1 MPKVVNKVL
10 VLLPVILLC
19 VVVFEG
25 TSEASLQ
32 EGIKPRPAHTQ
43 KFSRERS
50 DRAKII
56 SILESRI
63 GSHRLPEQ
71 AKEKLATMHDEEL
84 RLVAA
89 LCDRIGTANDQ
100 ANDRAS
106 TDIALLLAAV
116 LIVLS

>member
-1 MPKVVNKVL
+1 MPNIIKKVL
-10 VLLPVILLC
+10 VLLPVTFLC
-19 VVVFEG
+19 AAVFAG
-25 TSEASLQ
+25 TSAASLQ
-32 EGIKPRPAHTQ
+32 ESMKPRPAHTHDVR
-43 KFSRERS
+43 FSQERS

-56 SILESRI
+56 SVLESRI

-89 LCDRIGTANDQ
+89 LCDRIET
-100 ANDRAS
+100 ANDRAG
-106 TDIALLLAAV
+106 TDLALLLVAA